1 MRKSV
6 RGLPFARA
14 FGVLALGMVGALQ
27 SSTVSAFSFDLGG
40 DIQGAFD
47 TDVTYGYMR
56 RMEDAQA
63 DTKAPSYGNRVL
75 FNEQVHHQAN
85 HSVLQVFLAQHN
97 PRQARHYHPCQN
109 HLHHQSHPR

>member
-27 SSTVSAFSFDLGG
+27 SSTVSAFSFNLGG

-47 TDVTYGYMR
+47 TDVTYG
-56 RMEDAQA
+56 
-63 DTKAPSYGNRVL
+63 
-75 FNEQVHHQAN
+75 
-85 HSVLQVFLAQHN
+85 
-97 PRQARHYHPCQN
+97 
-109 HLHHQSHPR
+109 